1 MRLPLNTQSGN
12 ARAAAYLAGIL
23 ILAVVFVPLLTI
35 DLPPLVDYPNH
46 LARQYILAELPRAPA
61 LRDFYQADWR
71 ATPYLAMDG
80 IVQTLANVMSVGSA
94 AKVFV
99 ALMLFL
105 LAFAPFALNLALFG
119 RITPAALIGLLFVH
133 NTTVS
138 LGFVPYIFSLG
149 YGLCLLALWIRY
161 REGPV
166 WVRLGLFPV
175 LATSLFFCHLIG
187 FAIYGLTVAAY
198 ELGRHL
204 DPPSPG
210 RPRAWLY
217 LDRAQR
223 INLGS
228 LLLQCGIP
236 LVVFL
241 LFGPASETGNAIRQT
256 TYGGVGRKL
265 ELLVDM
271 VPYLMPPYSW
281 SIDRAVAIALPVG
294 VIALLVTKK
303 LEYSRPMLWPLGAVV
318 AVFFAMPMQWLG
330 GWGGDH
336 RLLVAVGLLVAGGLR
351 PTAPQWRGWWPI
363 LPLVVA
369 VLLARSLAITVE
381 WRAADREAAEFRR
394 SFDTIAKGSKVY
406 YAFGHAGGRESWLRP
421 KYFLPCLAVADRHVF
436 VPYLFTSDIIPGIPL
451 RYRPEFSELQAL
463 SPGPILTHNSSPSWD
478 RILGKYDYYYLVDE
492 QHFGTPVPS
501 QLVPISRGKRL
512 TVYRNR

>member
-1 MRLPLNTQSGN
+1 MVRLPLKTQPGN
-12 ARAAAYLAGIL
+12 ARVAAYLAGIL

-46 LARQYILAELPRAPA
+46 LARQYILAELPRSET
-61 LRDFYQADWR
+61 LRNFYQADWH

-80 IVQTLANVMSVGSA
+80 IVQTLAHAMSVGSA

-149 YGLCLLALWIRY
+149 FGLCLLALWIRY

-204 DPPSPG
+204 DPSSPG
-210 RPRAWLY
+210 KRRAWHH
-217 LDRAQR
+217 LDRAER

-236 LVVFL
+236 LIVFL
-241 LFGPASETGNAIRQT
+241 LFGPASETGRAISQT
-256 TYGGVGRKL
+256 TYGGIGRKF
-265 ELLVDM
+265 ELLFEM
-271 VPYLMPPYSW
+271 VPYLMPPYIW

-294 VIALLVTKK
+294 VIALLVAKK

-351 PTAPQWRGWWPI
+351 PTSPV
-363 LPLVVA
+363 LV
-369 VLLARSLAITVE
+369 LARSAAITVE

-394 SFDTIAKGSKVY
+394 SFATIAKGSKVY
-406 YAFGHAGGRESWLRP
+406 FAFGHEGGRQSWLRP
-421 KYFLPCLAVADRHVF
+421 KYFLPSLAVADRHVF
-436 VPYLFTSDIIPGIPL
+436 VPYLFTSDNIPGIPL
-451 RYRPEFSELQAL
+451 RYHPDFAPLQAL
-463 SPGPILTHNSSPSWD
+463 SQGPILTNRASPDWAA
-478 RILGKYDYYYLVDE
+478 ILDDYDYFIIGNGQYFDS
-492 QHFGTPVPS
+492 PVPS
-501 QLVPISRGKRL
+501 RLVP
-512 TVYRNR
+512 VYSGEGFEIYHR